1 MTFALTFIMVHRH
14 GEESARR
21 VTADLARAVASAIL
35 DCFVLTQTL
44 QYIFL
49 KSSPFAQRKA
59 T

>member
-1 MTFALTFIMVHRH
+1 MVHRH
-14 GEESARR
+14 GEESAPGKR
-21 VTADLARAVASAIL
+21 VTADLARAVASAIF